1 MFRKRR
7 RKNTGNTP
15 NTPQGNPRPIYVLE
29 ATPTTPTEFDNITRQ
44 HPLDVVTKT
53 HLPPSIQLQ
62 ILMAAVE
69 QLTKDPNGFPHS
81 GLADLARE
89 TRELI
94 ELHAFTH
101 KDDPWT

>member
-7 RKNTGNTP
+7 RKTTGHTP
-15 NTPQGNPRPIYVLE
+15 NTPRPIYVLE
-29 ATPTTPTEFDNITRQ
+29 ATPTTPNEFDNITRQ
-44 HPLDVVTKT
+44 HPLEVVTKT

-69 QLTKDPNGFPHS
+69 QLTRNPNGFPHP
-81 GLADLARE
+81 GLADLARQ

-94 ELHAFTH
+94 ELHVFTH
-101 KDDPWT
+101 KDDSWT